1 MQLTTDKP
9 GERPVI
15 WEWMHKRTNLP
26 WSSDLRT
33 IAVMRDDGTIAAAV
47 GFNSWTHEGCW
58 MHVAFD
64 GAHSMTRDL
73 MRAAFKYPFQDCG
86 KSAVYALP
94 HKDNDEALRFIP
106 KMGFKE
112 LTRTVDCVMFEMK
125 AEDCRWIKEKEHGRE
140 IVSTSST

>member
-1 MQLTTDKP
+1 MRLTTDKP

-15 WEWMHKRTNLP
+15 WEWMHRKTSLP

-73 MRAAFKYPFQDCG
+73 MRAAFKYPFKECG

>member
-1 MQLTTDKP
+1 MRLTTDKP

-15 WEWMHKRTNLP
+15 WEWMHKRTQLP

-73 MRAAFKYPFQDCG
+73 MRAAFKYPFKDCG

-140 IVSTSST
+140 IVSTTST

>member
-15 WEWMHKRTNLP
+15 WEWMHRKTKLP

-33 IAVMRDDGTIAAAV
+33 IGVMRDDGTIAAAV
-47 GFNSWTHEGCW
+47 GFNSWTDEGCW

-64 GAHSMTRDL
+64 GAHSMTRNL
-73 MRAAFKYPFQDCG
+73 MRAAFKYPFKDCG

-112 LTRTVDCVMFEMK
+112 LARTVDCVMFEMK

>member
-1 MQLTTDKP
+1 MRLTTDKP

-15 WEWMHKRTNLP
+15 WEWMHRKTNLP

-140 IVSTSST
+140 IVSTTST

>member
-15 WEWMHKRTNLP
+15 WEWMHRKTKLP

-64 GAHSMTRDL
+64 GAHSMTREL

-94 HKDNDEALRFIP
+94 DKDNDEALRFIP

>member
-15 WEWMHKRTNLP
+15 WEWMHRKTKLP

-33 IAVMRDDGTIAAAV
+33 IGVMRDDGTITAAV

-73 MRAAFKYPFQDCG
+73 IRAAFKYPFQDCG

-94 HKDNDEALRFIP
+94 HKDNDEAMRFIP